1 MGSMS
6 VDGYFPK
13 VIELLIV
20 ILTLI
25 DFLTIHFIYTTAKN
39 LHKAL

>member
-25 DFLTIHFIYTTAKN
+25 DFLTMRQQFC
-39 LHKAL
+39 